1 MPIQIEQRMPRCL
14 RCGKLVHERDAE
26 RIEEADGTLFC
37 SATCRDE
44 YAELKAEAG
53 HLVGAAV
60 ANPGGGTRR

>member
-1 MPIQIEQRMPRCL
+1 
-14 RCGKLVHERDAE
+14 VHERDAE